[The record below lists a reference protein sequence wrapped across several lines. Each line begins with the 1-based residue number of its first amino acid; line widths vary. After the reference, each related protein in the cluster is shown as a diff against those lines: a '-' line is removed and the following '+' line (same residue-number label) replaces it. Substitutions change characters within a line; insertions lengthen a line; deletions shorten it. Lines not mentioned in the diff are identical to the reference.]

1 MRSFLLLFLALLLAS
16 PPGFA
21 AAQAPGVGGGPGQ
34 EARAE
39 IFRFLNDPGTLRMAG
54 GGRIPAGSRVEASV
68 GVLGGALLLEG
79 TISGNLV
86 VVNGDLRVAPG
97 GRVEGSVTVVGG
109 SIQGGR
115 GEPWIQGTLR
125 LDPVPLRYRIR
136 GDRIEPEPAT
146 APELPGFLVADF
158 GFAELRPL
166 LRAAGAYNRV
176 EGFPVEVG
184 ASMETRSRNPLRLD
198 AAAIWRSAS
207 GLELDRDNLGHRVR
221 VEQSVGGRGEARV
234 GFQIHRRISP
244 IETRDLSNLESGLST
259 FFLRRDLRDYYARE
273 GWAFYLEGSPLDL
286 PLRPRFEYQEE
297 DHASVLPGD
306 PWTLGSANRP
316 WRPQPAVAEGAV
328 RTLAFSLLLDSRDDP
343 FDPSNGWWIEG
354 RIRRQVGGT
363 PRLPASVVA
372 DAGEFPLATDGHL
385 DLRRYARLGPEARLN
400 ARVLVSGSFNRT
412 PLLPQ
417 HQRSLGGEGT
427 LPGHPRFAL
436 DCGARAETIPAAGE
450 PDGSGEDQARQAVFP
465 AYGCDG
471 VALARLEFEGRL
483 PFSWSPGANRPD
495 WEMASLLTLQP
506 AWSVFVGAGRGWSY
520 EDPGSGIGM
529 GPRTDA
535 PLRADMG
542 VGVFVGPLGVYWA
555 WPLNQRDRGMNFFV
569 RLTHLF

>member
-1 MRSFLLLFLALLLAS
+1 MRSLPLVLVLLLAA
-16 PPGFA
+16 PPWSVL
-21 AAQAPGVGGGPGQ
+21 AQAPGGGNGPPR

-68 GVLGGALLLEG
+68 GVLGGALLLGG
-79 TISGNLV
+79 TIAGDLV
-86 VVNGDLRVAPG
+86 VVNGDLRVEPG

-109 SIQGGR
+109 SIEGGR
-115 GEPWIQGTLR
+115 GESWVEGTLR

-136 GDRIEPEPAT
+136 GDRIEAEPT
-146 APELPGFLVADF
+146 TVPELPGFLVADL
-158 GFAELRPL
+158 GIAELRPL

-184 ASMETRSRNPLRLD
+184 ASLETRSRNPLRVD
-198 AAAIWRSAS
+198 AAGIWRSAS
-207 GLELDRDNLGHRVR
+207 GLELDRDNLGHSVR
-221 VEQSVGGRGEARV
+221 VEQSVGGRGEALMGFRV
-234 GFQIHRRISP
+234 HRRISP
-244 IETRDLSNLESGLST
+244 IESRHLSNLESGLST
-259 FFLRRDLRDYYARE
+259 FFLRRDLRDHYARE
-273 GWAFYLEGSPLDL
+273 GWSFYLEGSPLDL

-297 DHASVLPGD
+297 DHASVLPGE
-306 PWTLGSANRP
+306 PWTLGSADRP

-328 RTLAFSLLLDSRDDP
+328 RTLAFSLLLDNRDDP
-343 FDPSNGWWIEG
+343 FDPSDGWWIEG
-354 RIRRQVGGT
+354 QLRRQVGGA
-363 PRLPASVVA
+363 PRLPSSVVA
-372 DAGEFPLATDGHL
+372 GAGEFPLATDGHL

-400 ARVLVSGSFNRT
+400 AQILVSGSLNRT

-436 DCGARAETIPAAGE
+436 DCGARAEAIVPAGDLDGGRAG
-450 PDGSGEDQARQAVFP
+450 QAPKAIFP

-483 PFSWSPGANRPD
+483 PFSWSPGADRPE

-520 EDPGSGIGM
+520 EDPDGGIGM

-555 WPLNQRDRGMNFFV
+555 WPLNRRDRGVNFFV